1 MSVGQEL
8 HIVLVSNEPERV
20 YPALTLIIAAR
31 TLNVKAHLYCT
42 MKGLDVVHR
51 EKMDKII
58 LEGMPPVKKHLEDAL
73 QLGASVSACAPSL
86 DMLRKMGISEQTLY
100 PGVKMEDAIAFV
112 NNALNAAKSGGIILF
127 V

>member
-20 YPALTLIIAAR
+20 YPALTLILAAR
-31 TLNVKAHLYCT
+31 ALNVKAYLYCT
-42 MKGLDVVHR
+42 MKGLDVVHK
-51 EKMDKII
+51 ENMDKIV
-58 LEGMPPVKKHLEDAL
+58 LEGMPPVKKYLEDTL